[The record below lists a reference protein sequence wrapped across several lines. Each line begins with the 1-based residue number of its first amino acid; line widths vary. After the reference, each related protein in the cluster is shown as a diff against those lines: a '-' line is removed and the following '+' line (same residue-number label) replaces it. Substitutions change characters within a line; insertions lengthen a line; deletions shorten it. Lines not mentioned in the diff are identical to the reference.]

1 MVNLNKDELLSYF
14 KNDIVAINEAMRQDL
29 EVIKEP
35 LLKEIVEHTL
45 FSGGKRIRPL
55 LTVFCARLCGRDEPA
70 HAVAMA
76 FEYIHV
82 ATLLH
87 DDVIDHAE
95 KRRGRPAAHTIWG
108 VVPVI
113 LAGDYLHARSLYIA
127 GTMNR
132 PLGLERLCAAIS
144 AMVEAEFLQ
153 LRHAGDFTLN
163 EEDYF
168 RVLHGKTGILIA
180 AACEVG
186 AILADAPA
194 EEVSA
199 LRTYGM
205 NLGLAFQVIDDLLDY
220 LGDPEQT
227 GKVAGNDFV
236 EGKLTLP
243 LIHALAKASEP
254 EQKPVFTLLSG
265 GPEARRDLFGHIHS
279 LINAHDGFG
288 YARSQAGRFVAEA
301 LGQLDR
307 FPPSLTKELLIGLA
321 NYVLVRQ
328 K

>member
-1 MVNLNKDELLSYF
+1 LNKDELLSYF
-14 KNDIVAINEAMRQDL
+14 KNEIVAINEAMRQDI
-29 EVIKEP
+29 EVIKDP
-35 LLKEIVEHTL
+35 LLKEIVEYAL
-45 FSGGKRIRPL
+45 FGGGKRIRPL

-70 HAVAMA
+70 HAFALA
-76 FEYIHV
+76 FEYVHV

-127 GTMNR
+127 VTMNR
-132 PLGLERLCAAIS
+132 PLGVKRLSEAIS

-163 EEDYF
+163 EEGYF
-168 RVLHGKTGILIA
+168 RILHGKTGFLIA

-194 EEVSA
+194 GEVSA
-199 LRTYGM
+199 LSTYGM
-205 NLGLAFQVIDDLLDY
+205 NLGLAFQVTDDLLDY

-227 GKVAGNDFV
+227 GKAAGNDFV

-243 LIHALAKASEP
+243 LIHALAKASES
-254 EQKPVFTLLSG
+254 EQKLVFALLSG
-265 GPEARRDLFGHIHS
+265 GPKARQDHLEQIHS

-288 YARSQAGRFVAEA
+288 YARSRAGRFVAEA

-321 NYVLVRQ
+321 EYVLVR
-328 K
+328 KK